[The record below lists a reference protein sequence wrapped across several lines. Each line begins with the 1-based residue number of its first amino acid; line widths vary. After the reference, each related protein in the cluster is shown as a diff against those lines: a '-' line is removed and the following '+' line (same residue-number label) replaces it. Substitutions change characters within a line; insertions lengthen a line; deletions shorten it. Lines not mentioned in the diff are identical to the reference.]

1 MLLSVSVQAGLAMAW
16 KAFNSGCWALGHS
29 VCSVAL
35 GAASVT
41 KSLQFALCC
50 LVIDIELDH
59 ASVVC
64 LWQPVFSG

>member
-1 MLLSVSVQAGLAMAW
+1 MAW
-16 KAFNSGCWALGHS
+16 KASHGGCCALGLS
-29 VCSVAL
+29 VRSVAL

-41 KSLQFALCC
+41 KSLQFTLCC

-59 ASVVC
+59 ACVVC